1 MARLAEKES
10 TPTSDPGLY
19 EKSMRFESGF
29 TLLEV
34 LVVLVIVSIT
44 ATFIT
49 IGLDDHREAAGEVE
63 RLRLAL
69 ESAAEHAEIQGV
81 PVLVEFLPQGYRFS
95 RFDTRGHWVVIGD
108 LPILAEHRFQSN
120 LSWDDFQLDGRVSPL
135 KMVFGAAMPQ
145 FALRIGTSSGSAML
159 ISSPTGA
166 VNYRSMSLP
175 DGQT

>member
-1 MARLAEKES
+1 MQTLDLGRC
-10 TPTSDPGLY
+10 D
-19 EKSMRFESGF
+19 KSMRFEPGF

-49 IGLDDHREAAGEVE
+49 IGLDDRREAAGEVE

-69 ESAAEHAEIQGV
+69 ESAAEQAEIQGV

-95 RFDTRGHWVVIGD
+95 RFDTRGHWVAIYD
-108 LPILAEHRFQSN
+108 APILAEHRFQSN
-120 LSWDDFQLDGRVSPL
+120 LSWDDFRLDGQPSPL
-135 KMVFGAAMPQ
+135 RMVFGANLPQ
-145 FALRIGTSSGSAML
+145 FALRIGTPSGSTML

-166 VNYRSMSLP
+166 VNYRSMSLS